1 MNGKAIIKAAQTG
14 FVKMS
19 KGTLRFT
26 KKNSNWILAWL
37 AILGVTGLSWAMIRG
52 TIKAVKLCEEKKV
65 QGTKE
70 IIKTVWR
77 LYIPAIG
84 FFVLTTV
91 SIVSNAKINASK
103 LALMTGLYAMKEA
116 DLKDFKNKVK
126 EMVGPKK
133 EEAIEAEVEK
143 EKVRRLP
150 APSEED
156 IAKTG
161 HGNVLFIDWLTGQ
174 WFRAS
179 PDYIDLVQ
187 EKINKQLH
195 NEMDPSLMRGYMHEL
210 LHLRKCG
217 ADDLIWDL
225 VDMQEHGYYD
235 IQLDCTHTEW
245 MEVNGQQEIVCTLK
259 CIPEASGF

>member
-1 MNGKAIIKAAQTG
+1 MNCTSIIKAAQTA
-14 FVKMS
+14 FVRVGKN
-19 KGTLRFT
+19 TIHFT

-37 AILGVTGLSWAMIRG
+37 AVLGIGGLTWATIRG
-52 TIKAVKLCEEKKV
+52 TIKAVKLCEEKQA

-70 IIKTVWR
+70 IVKTVWR
-77 LYIPAIG
+77 LYIPAFG
-84 FFVLTTV
+84 FFILTTI
-91 SIVSNAKINASK
+91 SIISNAKINASK

-116 DLKDFKNKVK
+116 DLNDFKKKVK

-133 EEAIEAEVEK
+133 EEAIETEVEK
-143 EKVRRLP
+143 DKVRKLP
-150 APSEED
+150 PPSEED

-174 WFRAS
+174 YFRAS
-179 PDYIDLVQ
+179 PEYIDLVQ
-187 EKINKQLH
+187 ELVNKQLH
-195 NEMDPSLMRGYMHEL
+195 NEMDPSLMRGFMHEL

-217 ADDLIWDL
+217 ADDLVWDL

-245 MEVNGQQEIVCTLK
+245 MEVNGQREIVCTLR
-259 CIPEASGF
+259 CTPEASGF